1 MLPEIESL
9 ADYSVQLKSEQNSVV
24 RRRRQRAIMAG
35 GVVLGGI
42 GAVLAAPSAAAAVGL
57 ASAGKAG
64 LSATMMRSAGMMLG
78 SKGLSAIAGGYKG
91 YSLANGYFRDVQNF
105 DFVPLHANQGDDSH
119 QIVVINGF
127 LTEDDREVADWR
139 DAFDAMGVTRPTWHL
154 YWESKRLRELNK
166 TFTGLGVQ
174 SVVRRNLRSLPVGL
188 VSHVAD
194 NAWHTA
200 MANARK
206 AGALLAD
213 AIQRTPSKR
222 YTLIGHSLGAR
233 VVFFALQALAKES
246 NQQIEDVILLGAAQG
261 RRNLDK
267 WQKAAEACAGHVY
280 NCYSKNDG
288 VLRWAY
294 QGVNAG
300 LSRPAG
306 LGPAPEPARNL
317 DCSDLVSGHRQYKVN
332 LPAIYERL
340 ATTYEFVKP
349 LAERG

>member
-1 MLPEIESL
+1 MVVNEIASL
-9 ADYSVQLKSEQNSVV
+9 ADYSVQLKSEQNSTG
-24 RRRRQRAIMAG
+24 RRRRQRAVMAG

-64 LSATMMRSAGMMLG
+64 LSATMMRSAGVLLG
-78 SKGLSAIAGGYKG
+78 SKGLSAVAGGYKG
-91 YSLANGYFRDVQNF
+91 YSLANSYFRDVQNF
-105 DFVPLHANQGDDSH
+105 DFVPLHPEQTDNSH
-119 QIVVINGF
+119 QVIVINGF

-139 DAFDAMGVTRPTWHL
+139 EALDTLGVNRPAWHL
-154 YWESKRLRELNK
+154 YWESKRLRELSK
-166 TFTGLGVQ
+166 SFTGFGVQ
-174 SVVRRNLRSLPVGL
+174 SIVRRNLRTLPVGL

-213 AIQRTPSKR
+213 AIRRTPGKR

-233 VVFFALQALAKES
+233 VVFCALQILAKNEAS
-246 NQQIEDVILLGAAQG
+246 QVDDVILLGAAQG
-261 RRNLDK
+261 RRNRDK
-267 WQKAAEACAGHVY
+267 WEKAAGACSGHIY

-300 LSRPAG
+300 MSRPAG
-306 LGPAPEPARNL
+306 LGWAPAPVRNL
-317 DCSDLVSGHRQYKVN
+317 DCSDIVAGHRQYKTN
-332 LPAIYERL
+332 LPRIYERL
-340 ATTYEFVKP
+340 TTTYEFVTP
-349 LAERG
+349 LV

>member
-1 MLPEIESL
+1 MATEIASL
-9 ADYSVQLKSEQNSVV
+9 ADYSVQLKSEQNSAG
-24 RRRRQRAIMAG
+24 RQRRQRAILAG
-35 GVVLGGI
+35 GVALGGI
-42 GAVLAAPSAAAAVGL
+42 GAVLAAPGAAAAVGL
-57 ASAGKAG
+57 VSAGKAG
-64 LSATMMRSAGMMLG
+64 LSATMMRSAGLLLG
-78 SKGLSAIAGGYKG
+78 SKGLSAVAGGYKG
-91 YSLANGYFRDVQNF
+91 YSLANSYFRDVQNF
-105 DFVPLHANQGDDSH
+105 DFVPLHPQQSDDSH

-139 DAFDAMGVTRPTWHL
+139 EALDAMGVTRPAWHL
-154 YWESKRLRELNK
+154 YWESKRLRQLSQ

-174 SVVRRNLRSLPVGL
+174 SIVRRNLRSLPVGL
-188 VSHVAD
+188 MSHVAD

-213 AIQRTPSKR
+213 AIRRTPGKR

-233 VVFFALQALAKES
+233 VVFCALQILAQDATS
-246 NQQIEDVILLGAAQG
+246 QVDDVILLGAAQG
-261 RRNLDK
+261 RRNRDK
-267 WQKAAEACAGHVY
+267 WEKAARACRGHIY

-300 LSRPAG
+300 MSRPSG

-317 DCSDLVSGHRQYKVN
+317 DCSELVAGHRRYKTN
-332 LPAIYERL
+332 LPLIYERL
-340 ATTYEFVKP
+340 STTYEFVAP
-349 LAERG
+349 LV